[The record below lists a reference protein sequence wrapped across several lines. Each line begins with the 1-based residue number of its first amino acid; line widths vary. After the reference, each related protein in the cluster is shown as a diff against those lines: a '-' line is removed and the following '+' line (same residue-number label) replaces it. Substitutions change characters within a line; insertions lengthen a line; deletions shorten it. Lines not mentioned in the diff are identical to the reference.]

1 MTNTQVQPWLTMFSK
16 GEVFKGKII
25 SVALACAEW
34 QDKSLW
40 PVCIRETTNTNMV
53 MEPADGDF
61 HALEVTTKGSE
72 SEMRAMVGQTIS
84 FVIISPGRGDQK
96 PWVKV
101 DRNRLVCPLDET
113 SKIVLATDCFKIASD
128 LICNGKADGFAFK
141 NINQLSQRIAEN
153 ILILSKNI

>member
-1 MTNTQVQPWLTMFSK
+1 
-16 GEVFKGKII
+16 
-25 SVALACAEW
+25 
-34 QDKSLW
+34 
-40 PVCIRETTNTNMV
+40 